1 MSQNLQ
7 KFAKFQNFQLENVVD
22 FEKCCKTHIF
32 LQKSVPIQP
41 KTSNILPKFCQPTLS
56 DAAIR
61 VQKGAELQ
69 ASRGWV
75 RPQPDWYGGR
85 GAGAPR
91 YDGTNFSSILATFCE
106 HFRQH
111 LAQKKR
117 KKNLARFRVYRH
129 QLLQV
134 NVY

>member
-1 MSQNLQ
+1 M
-7 KFAKFQNFQLENVVD
+7 
-22 FEKCCKTHIF
+22 
-32 LQKSVPIQP
+32 P
-41 KTSNILPKFCQPTLS
+41 KDRRAF
-56 DAAIR
+56 R
-61 VQKGAELQ
+61 AELQ

-111 LAQKKR
+111 LA
-117 KKNLARFRVYRH
+117 RFRVYRH

-134 NVY
+134 NVYIGSFVEIQTNI